1 MHPARSGAAVGG
13 AATPRTVD
21 ASPPGH
27 DWTFC
32 PMAANHREWEPIC
45 GTGWPVLSPARPVL
59 RKTMHPQTP
68 VAPSS
73 NAPVSVHGADTHA
86 VAPGDIA
93 VGVVIGRTSE
103 YFDFFVYGIASAL
116 VFPSVFFPFLG
127 KLEGT
132 LWSFAIF
139 ALAFVAR
146 PLGTMLFM
154 WIQRRWDRSTKLTI
168 ALFLLGTC
176 TAGIAFLPGYD
187 KIGGLA
193 ILLLALFRVGQGV
206 ALGGSWDGLPS
217 LLALNAPKHRRG
229 WYAMLGQLGAPAGF
243 VIAAA
248 LFAYLISSL
257 SSADFFGWGWRYPF
271 FAAFAINVVALFA
284 RLRLVVTHEYE
295 RELGRLDLEPTPV
308 AELFSAKGRHVVL
321 GAFAALASF
330 ALFHIVTIF
339 PLSWILLYSD
349 QSVSQFLLVQ
359 VVGAFLAA
367 GGIVA
372 SGLIADRFGRTRT
385 LAALAAAI
393 AMFSGFAPTLL
404 GSGKVGQDVF
414 VLVGF
419 VLLGLSYGQAAGSLT
434 ANFGYKYR
442 YTGAALTSDLA
453 WLIGA
458 AFAPLVALG
467 LCAHFGLAFVGVY
480 LLSGA
485 ICTIAALAAN
495 RALKLN
501 S

>member
-1 MHPARSGAAVGG
+1 MNTS
-13 AATPRTVD
+13 PRD
-21 ASPPGH
+21 
-27 DWTFC
+27 
-32 PMAANHREWEPIC
+32 
-45 GTGWPVLSPARPVL
+45 
-59 RKTMHPQTP
+59 
-68 VAPSS
+68 
-73 NAPVSVHGADTHA
+73 ADTHSE
-86 VAPGDIA
+86 VAPGEIA
-93 VGVVIGRTSE
+93 VGVVIGRASE

-139 ALAFVAR
+139 ALAFIAR
-146 PLGTMLFM
+146 PFGTVLFM
-154 WIQRRWDRSTKLTI
+154 WIQSRWERSTKLTA

-176 TAGIAFLPGYD
+176 TAGIAFLPGYNT
-187 KIGGLA
+187 IGALS
-193 ILLLALFRVGQGV
+193 IVLLSLFRVGQGI

-243 VIAAA
+243 IIAAG
-248 LFAYLISSL
+248 LFAFLNSSL
-257 SSADFFGWGWRYPF
+257 SKEDFLDWGWRYPF

-295 RELGRLDLEPTPV
+295 RELGQHDLEPTPV
-308 AELFSAKGRHVVL
+308 LELFAAKGRHVVI
-321 GAFAALASF
+321 GAFAALASY

-339 PLSWILLYSD
+339 PLSWILLYSN
-349 QSVSQFLLVQ
+349 QSVSEFLGVQ
-359 VVGAFLAA
+359 IIGALLAA
-367 GGIVA
+367 GAMVV
-372 SGLIADRFGRTRT
+372 SGVIADRFGRPRT
-385 LAALAAAI
+385 LGALAAAI

-404 GSGKVGQDVF
+404 GSGTLGQDVF
-414 VLVGF
+414 ILIGF
-419 VLLGLSYGQAAGSLT
+419 ILLGLSYGQAAGSVT
-434 ANFGYKYR
+434 ANFGARYR

-467 LCAHFGLAFVGVY
+467 LCAHFGLAFVGAY

-485 ICTIAALAAN
+485 ICTLAALGVN
-495 RALKLN
+495 RVLKLK